1 MWRPGRG
8 RIVSIP
14 LRRWLLCNGRCSLL
28 ASPYSLKNLL
38 WKPLLSHP
46 SKSFIGRKSHFLS
59 PSSQEAFQNQV
70 KASCP
75 QLRLSNTT
83 FFQICQTFLQSRG
96 KIGKGYE
103 KPRETRSRGSGGAL
117 LSANSA
123 SFVIKITPPKSIPRT
138 SILLRRLPKHGL
150 QFFSYHPYVSTKN

>member
-1 MWRPGRG
+1 MNKSILTRRG
-8 RIVSIP
+8 VMSAAFQSPYGDGFFVTRRTEEVCPPPQEAVSIP

-38 WKPLLSHP
+38 WKPPLSHP

-103 KPRETRSRGSGGAL
+103 KPRETR
-117 LSANSA
+117 
-123 SFVIKITPPKSIPRT
+123 PR
-138 SILLRRLPKHGL
+138 SSVEI
-150 QFFSYHPYVSTKN
+150 